1 MKINAVL
8 QYRPDNLLTDDC
20 QIERIVEL
28 SKEEFSN
35 LISNP
40 EKDHAFIAE
49 NKDCMYREDGGVM
62 HCLLALTENS
72 SDGVL
77 IESDVFPY
85 ARFAAYV
92 PGIRD
97 VINAQMDRAV
107 DFFVKYGTENTYSRI
122 WYTYLDDFE
131 DHSEL
136 PIRESSGMDKLLL
149 EAFKRRREVA
159 DVKLTGDCIELNLH
173 PEFCPGI
180 AAYMK
185 PDAAPQQTM

>member
-1 MKINAVL
+1 M
-8 QYRPDNLLTDDC
+8 
-20 QIERIVEL
+20 
-28 SKEEFSN
+28 N

-72 SDGVL
+72 SDGVV

-122 WYTYLDDFE
+122 WYTY
-131 DHSEL
+131 H
-136 PIRESSGMDKLLL
+136 
-149 EAFKRRREVA
+149 
-159 DVKLTGDCIELNLH
+159 C
-173 PEFCPGI
+173 
-180 AAYMK
+180 
-185 PDAAPQQTM
+185 